1 MKRGCQ
7 QIEPLFAAYVD
18 DEAET
23 AERATVDAHL
33 RACPPCRDRIAGE
46 RAARDVLRARRT
58 GLRPCASSALRARC
72 AAHGVS
78 PAIRSGLLSRRALIP
93 LSLAAAVVLAVSSSL
108 FFFGNTVEVLA
119 AQLAVDHV
127 KCFQFAPD
135 RGARPVR
142 VDPLT
147 EERSWET
154 SYGWPLKV
162 PASAASEELELIG
175 VRRCLS
181 SEGRV
186 AHMMYRWHG
195 QPLSVFV
202 LNSRAGGTNQGQ
214 PEIEEVVN
222 KMGENTV
229 IWSRGDRT
237 YAVVARGPSPDLQQ
251 VARYVRR
258 ASE

>member
-1 MKRGCQ
+1 MKRVCQ

-18 DEAET
+18 NEAET
-23 AERATVDAHL
+23 SERATVDAHV
-33 RACPPCRDRIAGE
+33 RACPPCRARLAGE
-46 RAARDVLRARRT
+46 RAAREVLHARRI
-58 GLRPCASSALRARC
+58 GLRPCASEALRARC
-72 AAHGVS
+72 AAHGV
-78 PAIRSGLLSRRALIP
+78 PPTIRSSLLTRRALIP
-93 LSLAAAVVLAVSSSL
+93 LALAAAVLLAVSSSL

-135 RGARPVR
+135 RVQ

-147 EERSWET
+147 AAKSWEKK
-154 SYGWPLKV
+154 YGWSLKV
-162 PASAASEELELIG
+162 PASAAAEELELIG

-202 LNSRAGGTNQGQ
+202 VNSRVRGNRQDQQG
-214 PEIEEVVN
+214 EIEESVT

-251 VARYVRR
+251 VARYVRH

>member
-1 MKRGCQ
+1 M
-7 QIEPLFAAYVD
+7 LV
-18 DEAET
+18 
-23 AERATVDAHL
+23 
-33 RACPPCRDRIAGE
+33 
-46 RAARDVLRARRT
+46 
-58 GLRPCASSALRARC
+58 
-72 AAHGVS
+72 VS
-78 PAIRSGLLSRRALIP
+78 GT
-93 LSLAAAVVLAVSSSL
+93 L
-108 FFFGNTVEVLA
+108 FFVGNSVELLA

-135 RGARPVR
+135 RAGGAPPVE
-142 VDPLT
+142 PLT
-147 EERSWET
+147 EAKNWET
-154 SYGWPLKV
+154 KYGWPLKV
-162 PASAASEELELIG
+162 PASAAAEDLQLIG

-181 SEGRV
+181 TAGRV

-202 LNSRAGGTNQGQ
+202 VNSRVRPREGQ
-214 PEIEEVVN
+214 STEIEDVVS

-258 ASE
+258 AAE

>member
-7 QIEPLFAAYVD
+7 QVESLFAAYVD
-18 DEAET
+18 EEAGSV
-23 AERATVDAHL
+23 ERATVDAHL

-46 RAARDVLRARRT
+46 RAVRDVLRAR
-58 GLRPCASSALRARC
+58 GAALRPCASQALRARC
-72 AAHGVS
+72 VAQCTPAAM
-78 PAIRSGLLSRRALIP
+78 RSSLLTRRALIP
-93 LSLAAAVVLAVSSSL
+93 LSLAAAVLLAVSSSL

-127 KCFQFAPD
+127 KCFQFAP
-135 RGARPVR
+135 GGTTAHI
-142 VDPLT
+142 DPLA
-147 EERSWET
+147 EAKKWET
-154 SYGWPLKV
+154 KYGWALKV
-162 PASAASEELELIG
+162 PASATSEELELIA

-202 LNSRAGGTNQGQ
+202 LNSRPARRSDHAGD
-214 PEIEEVVN
+214 IEEVVH
-222 KMGENTV
+222 KMGENAV
-229 IWSRGDRT
+229 IWSRGDQT